1 MIINMTKQI
10 KNSSR
15 LKEPKPNALK
25 HWPIYLIMLPALLML
40 LIFNYVPMIGILIAF
55 KDVSPYGGIEG
66 MIEAPFIGFD
76 QFERFF
82 SSHYFWSLLG
92 NTLSISIKKLIVGFP
107 APIILALLLNE
118 LLFSRFK
125 KVVQTVSYL
134 PHFISTVILS
144 GLIITM
150 LSTNGGLIN
159 QLLGLFGVEPIFFLG
174 SNDYFQNILVVSNL
188 WKTVGWNSIIYLAA
202 IAGIDMQQH
211 EAAIIDGANRF
222 QRAIYITLPGM
233 ASIIIIMLILAIG
246 NLLNAGFEEILL
258 LYSPAVYESGDIID
272 TYVYRE
278 GIVNLEY
285 SYTTAVNLFKS
296 VVCLVLVGTTNWIAN
311 KLGQSGIW

>member
-1 MIINMTKQI
+1 MRKKNGYRI
-10 KNSSR
+10 KTF
-15 LKEPKPNALK
+15 L
-25 HWPIYLIMLPALLML
+25 PIYLLMAPGLLML
-40 LIFNYVPMIGILIAF
+40 FIFSYIPMAGIFIAF
-55 KDVSPYGGIEG
+55 KDVSPFGGLKG
-66 MIEAPFIGFD
+66 MFEAPWVGFA

-82 SSHYFWSLLG
+82 SAHYFWNILG

-118 LLFSRFK
+118 LTHAKFK

-144 GLIITM
+144 GLIITL
-150 LSTNGGLIN
+150 LSTNGGLVN
-159 QLLGLFGVEPIFFLG
+159 QIIVLFGGDPIFFLG
-174 SNDYFQNILVVSNL
+174 SPKYFQGVLVVSNL

-202 IAGIDMQQH
+202 ITGVDMEQH

-222 QRAIYITLPGM
+222 QRAIYITLP
-233 ASIIIIMLILAIG
+233 SIMNIIVIMLILAVG
-246 NLLNAGFEEILL
+246 GLLNAGFEEILL
-258 LYSPAVYESGDIID
+258 LYSPAVYSVADVID

-296 VVCLVLVGTTNWIAN
+296 VISLILVGGTNWISN
-311 KLGQSGIW
+311 KLGQNGIW